1 MLASAFSDVFS
12 VAVDSP
18 NMESIPSLVNVVLS
32 KLPDATHDHKRE
44 LLNLFSDLKDS
55 AMRDLKSR
63 FKTYAEKCAD
73 FFQQGDF
80 KKNADTFRTS
90 VLCVERLMMHHFR
103 ERSKSFVVGS
113 SFTDAKTD
121 NSKKRRLSHNAHQV
135 ALKECESNIVKELNI
150 ERTTLMD
157 ELISVDLM
165 TEDDRQSILAKPTP
179 KAKSNDFFRL
189 MHGKLTLEQTK
200 NIFLPAV
207 GKEHPW
213 LAKHISMK
221 MQELEHQEQI
231 TTCVCCRMRD
241 IVEVKRIADY
251 LREKG
256 LVSVTQHADLTNSA
270 LANNTK
276 WTEVLKCPHPDMQS
290 VVISSLE
297 STYPDLYNDF
307 QFFSKNDFACFCE
320 DIAEQTNINGTASDV
335 DNLCV
340 DVARMSDFMSIST
353 PVQKTPATYKNRA
366 GNRNLC
372 VIICNN
378 NYKHLTGTTNAELT
392 LMHDTDIANIKDGF
406 EKYNFQFETHKN
418 VTAAQVVSLC
428 QRLSSSDQLKQVNI
442 IAIFVLSVF
451 QSERL
456 VGVDGASI
464 PLENITA
471 YFTATRCPHMA
482 GKPKVFF
489 IQTSRGT
496 EHGKCMAVRH
506 DVGDPLSPWSVIPDN
521 ADFFVGYPA
530 SSGLTSYG
538 IPGKGSLYITSLM
551 KVLDKHGSKHDFLTC
566 MQMVNDAMSQMT
578 LEFDDTITQQIACPV
593 FSLRKRM
600 YLCGDDTL
608 SEASHEGYTS
618 AG

>member
-1 MLASAFSDVFS
+1 MVKMFTTAVSDVFD
-12 VAVDSP
+12 AAD
-18 NMESIPSLVNVVLS
+18 MESISSLVSVVLS
-32 KLPDATHDHKRE
+32 ELPDATDVQKTE
-44 LLNLFSDLKDS
+44 LLNLFSDLMDS

-63 FKTYAEKCAD
+63 FKTYVEGCAD
-73 FFQQGDF
+73 FFQQGEF

-90 VLCVERLMMHHFR
+90 VLCVERLLMHHFR
-103 ERSKSFVVGS
+103 ERSKSFVVD
-113 SFTDAKTD
+113 SFKNAETV

-135 ALKECESNIVKELNI
+135 ALKECESHIVKELNI

-207 GKEHPW
+207 GKDHPW
-213 LAKHISMK
+213 LAKHISLK
-221 MQELEHQEQI
+221 MQEMEHKEQV

-251 LREKG
+251 LHDRQ
-256 LVSVTQHADLTNSA
+256 LVSMTQHADLTNPA
-270 LANNTK
+270 LANNAK
-276 WTEVLKCPHPDMQS
+276 WAEVLKCTQPDKQS

-297 STYPDLYNDF
+297 STYPDLYTDF
-307 QFFSKNDFACFCE
+307 QFFSKKDFACFCE
-320 DIAEQTNINGTASDV
+320 DLAEQTDINNSASDV
-335 DNLCV
+335 DNLGV
-340 DVARMSDFMSIST
+340 DVARMSDVMSVST
-353 PVQKTPATYKNRA
+353 PVQMAPATYRNRA

-378 NYKHLTGTTNAELT
+378 NYRHLTGTSNAELT
-392 LMHDTDIANIKDGF
+392 NMHDKDVANIKEGF

-418 VTAAQVVSLC
+418 VTAAQVVSIC
-428 QRLSSSDQLKQVNI
+428 QKLSSSDQLKQVNI
-442 IAIFVLSVF
+442 IAVFILAVF

-471 YFTATRCPHMA
+471 HFTASRCPNMA
-482 GKPKVFF
+482 GKPKMFF

-496 EHGKCMAVRH
+496 EHGKYMAVPH
-506 DVGDPLSPWSVIPDN
+506 DVDDRLSPWSLVPDR

-530 SSGLTSYG
+530 SPGLTSYG
-538 IPGKGSLYITSLM
+538 IPGKGSMYITSLM
-551 KVLDKHGSKHDFLTC
+551 KVLHKHGSKHDFLTC
-566 MQMVNDAMSQMT
+566 MQMVNDEMSQMT
-578 LEFDDTITQQIACPV
+578 LEFNDTITQQIACPV
-593 FSLRKRM
+593 FSLRKRI

-608 SEASHEGYTS
+608 SEAS
-618 AG
+618 